1 MQGEPSTG
9 GNGCAAVPGGDVVVA
24 MTTTGTGSSAPIGGK
39 SDAATVTCNVG
50 VMTDPDCLGPCEPGT
65 SIVLEGIV
73 WSESNN
79 GKCIAV
85 RSVNCMTSRLN
96 AL

>member
-1 MQGEPSTG
+1 MQVEQCG
-9 GNGCAAVPGGDVVVA
+9 GSSGCASTPCNDIVA
-24 MTTTGTGSSAPIGGK
+24 MTTTTTSSGP
-39 SDAATVTCNVG
+39 DAAVPVVSSSKCDAGTVTCNVG

-79 GKCIAV
+79 GK
-85 RSVNCMTSRLN
+85 R
-96 AL
+96 